1 MEPASQPVN
10 TPTRSR
16 RPVLLVVEDRDDQ
29 WSVIERALGE
39 SWPDVNAVRTASVTE
54 TLAYLTACEQQENPL
69 PKMILLDLYVPQ
81 REDGWA
87 LLDTLK
93 ANSAYKLLPVVVLSV
108 SDEPDDIRECYDLRT
123 NSYMVK
129 PKSYPAWLACFAH
142 FRRYWADAV
151 TLPGTGRFFLRYS

>member
-1 MEPASQPVN
+1 MESTSQPVN
-10 TPTRSR
+10 TPVRSR
-16 RPVLLVVEDRDDQ
+16 KPVLLVVEDMDDH

-39 SWPDVNAVRTASVTE
+39 SWPDVNTVRTASVDE
-54 TLAYLTACEQQENPL
+54 TLAYLTGCEANGNPL

-87 LLDTLK
+87 LLDALK
-93 ANSAYKLLPVVVLSV
+93 ANPSYKLLPVVVLSV

-129 PKSYPAWLACFAH
+129 PKSYPQWLACFEY
-142 FRRYWADAV
+142 FRLYWANAV
-151 TLPGTGRFFLRYS
+151 TLPNNSRFFLRYS